1 MRTGGMSN
9 GNIARRLRAN
19 RRDYLAMKKNHIPF
33 ALLVSILKPL
43 RKLRQYI
50 VPESF
55 TPAPERN
62 DLERIGSHGKFS
74 CLILL
79 FIVY

>member
-1 MRTGGMSN
+1 MSN

-55 TPAPERN
+55 TPAPERSDWGVLVPTEN
-62 DLERIGSHGKFS
+62 SA
-74 CLILL
+74 
-79 FIVY
+79 V